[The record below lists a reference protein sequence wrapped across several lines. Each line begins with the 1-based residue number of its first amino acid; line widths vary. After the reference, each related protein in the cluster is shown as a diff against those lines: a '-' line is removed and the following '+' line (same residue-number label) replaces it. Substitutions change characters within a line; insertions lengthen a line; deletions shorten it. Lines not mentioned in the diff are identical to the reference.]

1 MKKQVNKIEYARVI
15 DKQLTERISL
25 LRRHLR
31 MLNNLDTG
39 RQETD
44 ILLRKQHIR
53 RMLYNES
60 FGVGK
65 TKQIQLKQVVG
76 VKQDVRAI
84 ANFNRNSGIVAK
96 MQVLC
101 YSLTRETGIECEA
114 KLDPKTFILNIWIIP
129 SKAKNYDVS
138 NHKISIDIDLTD
150 SSFLVK
156 KRAEVITQQINCMIV
171 KFSDHES

>member
-1 MKKQVNKIEYARVI
+1 MKKQVHKIEYASLI
-15 DKQLTERISL
+15 DKQLSERISL
-25 LRRHLR
+25 LKRHLR

-44 ILLRKQHIR
+44 ILLRKRHIR
-53 RMLYNES
+53 RMLYDES
-60 FGVGK
+60 FVVGK
-65 TKQIQLKQVVG
+65 TKQM
-76 VKQDVRAI
+76 KQDVRSI
-84 ANFNRNSGIVAK
+84 ANFNKNASIVAK

-114 KLDPKTFILNIWIIP
+114 KLDAKTYVLNISIIP
-129 SKAKNYDVS
+129 STVKKAKIYDVS

-156 KRAEVITQQINCMIV
+156 KRADVITQQINCMIV